1 MDMFCDD
8 CKHKPATVHL
18 TQLVNGKKF
27 DVHLCSECA
36 SKKGFLLFDQDKK
49 FSIPNFL
56 GSFLGGGFNLQDMH
70 SLTHDSR
77 CQNCGMVFSDIK
89 QTGKLGCSQCYKA
102 FDTELEPTLRRI
114 HGNSRHV
121 GKIPL
126 RGGQKAFL
134 KKELDQLKSKLQQS
148 VKEEKYEQAAEI
160 RDQIKLLEKQINE
173 EESK

>member
-1 MDMFCDD
+1 MFCDD

-36 SKKGFLLFDQDKK
+36 AKKGFLLFDQDKK

-114 HGNSRHV
+114 HGNSLL
-121 GKIPL
+121 IPFFL
-126 RGGQKAFL
+126 VCLIIAIWSRAFPVPMATQEMASSATWTGRL
-134 KKELDQLKSKLQQS
+134 VS
-148 VKEEKYEQAAEI
+148 
-160 RDQIKLLEKQINE
+160 
-173 EESK
+173 

>member
-1 MDMFCDD
+1 
-8 CKHKPATVHL
+8 
-18 TQLVNGKKF
+18 
-27 DVHLCSECA
+27 
-36 SKKGFLLFDQDKK
+36 
-49 FSIPNFL
+49 
-56 GSFLGGGFNLQDMH
+56 
-70 SLTHDSR
+70 
-77 CQNCGMVFSDIK
+77 MVFSDIK

>member
-1 MDMFCDD
+1 MFCDD

-36 SKKGFLLFDQDKK
+36 AKKGFLLFDQDKK

-126 RGGQKAFL
+126 RGGQKAF
-134 KKELDQLKSKLQQS
+134 
-148 VKEEKYEQAAEI
+148 
-160 RDQIKLLEKQINE
+160 
-173 EESK
+173 